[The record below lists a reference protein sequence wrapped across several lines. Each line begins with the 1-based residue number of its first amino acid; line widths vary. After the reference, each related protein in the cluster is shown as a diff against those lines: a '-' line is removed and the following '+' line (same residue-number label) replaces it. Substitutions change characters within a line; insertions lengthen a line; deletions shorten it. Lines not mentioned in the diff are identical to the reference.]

1 MLKTSGNEDDGE
13 NRNKLFAGTGCGLIH
28 LLDSV
33 LVNIIVVNFNWFS
46 SIGGFMLK
54 YCRRFG
60 DKACRKSCYFLLPI
74 YIQQPRTR
82 FEVATLLALTGAM
95 VKFKQ
100 VFNITIL

>member
-1 MLKTSGNEDDGE
+1 
-13 NRNKLFAGTGCGLIH
+13 
-28 LLDSV
+28 
-33 LVNIIVVNFNWFS
+33 
-46 SIGGFMLK
+46 MLK